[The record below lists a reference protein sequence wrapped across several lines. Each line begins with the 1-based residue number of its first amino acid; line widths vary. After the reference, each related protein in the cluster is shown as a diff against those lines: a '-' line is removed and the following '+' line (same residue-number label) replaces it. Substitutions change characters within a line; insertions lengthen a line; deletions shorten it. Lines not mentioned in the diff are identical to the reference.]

1 MADKTAYASLRDVL
15 VKYLHIAEQ
24 DYKGHVND
32 NVLNIFNDLSDDEK
46 KAFLK
51 GVLHIH
57 SMVAGH
63 VDTIPRHI
71 PKSRTQRGALPID
84 AEDEN
89 QDQDEII
96 QAVNRHQKL
105 AMKIYLTK
113 LLATVVLAAGF
124 SVFVV
129 SMLSKNEVEIPMME
143 GLMQTGKVINKMLGI

>member
-1 MADKTAYASLRDVL
+1 MADRTAYASLKDVL
-15 VKYLHIAEQ
+15 IKYLHIAEE
-24 DYKGHVND
+24 DYKGHIND

-71 PKSRTQRGALPID
+71 PRSRTKRGALPAD

-89 QDQDEII
+89 QDQEEII
-96 QAVNRHQKL
+96 QVVNRHQKL

-113 LLATVVLAAGF
+113 LLATIVVIGAF

-129 SMLSKNEVEIPMME
+129 SILSKNDVEIPMME
-143 GLMQTGKVINKMLGI
+143 GLTQSGKVINKMLGI